1 MTNSP
6 PMNTV
11 KPPEAPSPL
20 GRPKKR
26 RFLRI
31 GGIGG
36 IVVAA
41 IAGSALVLGAMQFQ
55 RPPPVQPPHAE
66 GLNVRSETAVSV
78 APGCPQ
84 WKVLK
89 LGQVEKAKGGWTD
102 PVPGRV
108 KIDERISSKVGSP
121 LTGRVSQVL
130 VDLGAH
136 VKAGDRLFR
145 VSSPDLAD
153 LRAQK
158 RKADVDYA
166 AARVVVD
173 RVAALVEAHALPQK
187 DQQSAEQTLEQAE
200 LTRDAAVSKLA
211 ALHVAADGDAV
222 TDSFYVTSPQDG
234 IVVEKNLV
242 AHQEVAPDG
251 ANPLL
256 VVADLSTV
264 WVVADLFEADAIDIK
279 EGAKVEVTQARA
291 ASNPIEAVVDAVSA
305 IVDPNR
311 HTVPVRVRVPNSGG
325 DLRPN
330 AFATVRFAMAE
341 DDKALSIPATSIVSD
356 GAKQY
361 VYVWGDDKN
370 FTRRDV
376 ITGASAGGRMTVL
389 AGLREGETIL
399 VEGGILLDNQIQL
412 GSQG

>member
-1 MTNSP
+1 MTDSLP
-6 PMNTV
+6 TITV
-11 KPPEAPSPL
+11 NPSEVRVR
-20 GRPKKR
+20 GRVPRKR
-26 RFLRI
+26 RIVGILAAAVA
-31 GGIGG
+31 GIG
-36 IVVAA
+36 
-41 IAGSALVLGAMQFQ
+41 LVLGAMRFQ

-66 GLNVRSETAVSV
+66 GLDVRSETVVSV

-89 LGQVEKAKGGWTD
+89 LGQVERAKGGWTD

-121 LTGRVSQVL
+121 LAGRISEVL

-136 VKAGDRLFR
+136 VKTGDPLFR
-145 VSSPDLAD
+145 VSSPDLAE

-158 RKADVDYA
+158 RKADVDFEA
-166 AARVVVD
+166 AKVVVD
-173 RVAALVEAHALPQK
+173 RVMALVEAHALPQK
-187 DQQSAEQTLEQAE
+187 DQQSAEQTLEQARV
-200 LTRDAAVSKLA
+200 TRDAAVSKLA
-211 ALHVAADGDAV
+211 ALHVAADGDVV
-222 TDSFYVTSPQDG
+222 TDSFVVTSPQDG

-242 AHQEVAPDG
+242 AHQEVTLDG

-256 VVADLSTV
+256 VVADLSSV

-279 EGAKVEVTQARA
+279 EGARAEVTQAR
-291 ASNPIEAVVDAVSA
+291 SSSRPIEAFVDAVSA

-311 HTVPVRVRVPNSGG
+311 HTVPIRVRVPNSNASGG
-325 DLRPN
+325 NLRPN
-330 AFATVRFAMAE
+330 AFATVRFAVAD

-361 VYVWGDDKN
+361 VYVWSDEKS

-376 ITGASAGGRMTVL
+376 VTGASAGGRMTVL
-389 AGLREGETIL
+389 SGLREGETIL

-412 GSQG
+412 GTQG